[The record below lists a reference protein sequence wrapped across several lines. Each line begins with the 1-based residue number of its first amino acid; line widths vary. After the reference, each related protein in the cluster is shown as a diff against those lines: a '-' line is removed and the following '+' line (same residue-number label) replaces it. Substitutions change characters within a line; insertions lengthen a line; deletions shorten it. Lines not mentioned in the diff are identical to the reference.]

1 MNSNL
6 QKTYE
11 NFMKLGLRER
21 VLIVAAIALV
31 IYLIMDLTLLTPQQK
46 KIKQLEQLDNQHKNE
61 LVIVN
66 NALADIRKNS
76 PSGAN
81 LTPEAIEAIKKQI
94 AEADALFGEIDTSSS
109 QTGTLVRKILASNP
123 SLTLLSLNTL
133 PTVPFYT
140 IENKPKPG
148 ENPNQVAPPKVIYSY
163 GVEISIKGNYLALL
177 SYMNSLRKFPK
188 RLLWSNTNV
197 DVDTYPDAVLKMSVY
212 SLSAQPSS
220 PIH

>member
-1 MNSNL
+1 
-6 QKTYE
+6 
-11 NFMKLGLRER
+11 MKLGLRER
-21 VLIVAAIALV
+21 VLIVAAISLV

-46 KIKQLEQLDNQHKNE
+46 RIKQLEQLDIQHKNE

-76 PSGAN
+76 PGGAN
-81 LTPEAIEAIKKQI
+81 LTPEAIDAIKKQI
-94 AEADALFGEIDTSSS
+94 AEADALFGEIDTSTS

-177 SYMNSLRKFPK
+177 TYMNSLRKFPK

-212 SLSAQPSS
+212 SLSAQPST